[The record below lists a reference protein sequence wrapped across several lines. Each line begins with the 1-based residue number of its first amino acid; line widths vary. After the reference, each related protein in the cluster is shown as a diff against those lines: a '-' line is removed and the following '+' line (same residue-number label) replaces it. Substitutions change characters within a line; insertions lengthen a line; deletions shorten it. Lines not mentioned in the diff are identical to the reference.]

1 LELILNH
8 ELYWKGMVF
17 NMRKICFFDTK
28 PYDRIFFDTYKEK
41 YGFEIDY
48 YEPKLNSD
56 TAVMTKGYEAAVAFV
71 NDTVDAKTIDIL
83 YENGVRI
90 IGMRCAGYNNID
102 FKAAYNKIHVVRVPA
117 YSPYAVAEHAMA
129 LLLTL
134 NRKIHRAYNRT
145 KEHNFSLNGLTGF
158 DLHGKTIGVIGTGKI
173 GRVFVDICKGFGL
186 KILAFDP
193 FPISGSDIQYVSMD
207 ELCRESDIISLHCPL
222 TKDTHHLL
230 NKKSF
235 ELMKKGV
242 YIINTSRGAL
252 INSEDLLNA
261 IKEEK
266 VGGAALDVYEEET
279 EFFYEDKSYSII
291 QDDILSGLISMPN
304 VIVTSHQ
311 AFLTRE
317 ALNNIAEITLQNLRD
332 YFDDKPLENEICYQC
347 IKLEHCK
354 KEEVKRCF

>member
-1 LELILNH
+1 
-8 ELYWKGMVF
+8 MVF

-28 PYDRIFFDTYKEK
+28 PYDRIYFDTYKEK
-41 YGFEIDY
+41 FGFEIDY

-71 NDTVDAKTIDIL
+71 NDTVDAKTINIL

-117 YSPYAVAEHAMA
+117 YSPYAVAEHAIA

-158 DLHGKTIGVIGTGKI
+158 DLHGKTMGVIGTGKI

-186 KILAFDP
+186 KILAYDP
-193 FPISGSDIQYVSMD
+193 FPLSGSGIQYVSMD

-222 TKDTHHLL
+222 TKDTHHML
-230 NKKSF
+230 NRKSF

-266 VGGAALDVYEEET
+266 VGGAGLDVYEEET